1 MHLGVDKR
9 GKNVYHLCVD
19 FLGFYRCVMKIC
31 KNCGEINLNDSE
43 YCCNCGKNSFVF
55 SEEVTCPVCGAA
67 NDKSYTHCTNCGSAL
82 SNHDVLPAIGNVT
95 PEEVSS
101 VRAELQ
107 TVYEQSLNVHAKEQL
122 VCPNCG
128 SSVNINSIYC
138 DKCGTPV
145 YRLNDHRVVKRK
157 ICPHCGRPNLPTSP
171 YCSYCFASLADS
183 VSEDFQLIH
192 ESKQVGNAVV
202 QQAYLQSQE
211 GKSKICNNCGTL
223 NKPDEDFCVN
233 CGLKLV
239 MEPIKLYCP
248 NCGMENQP
256 DSLFCTRCQ
265 WSFEGQS
272 PDSVGDLWTC
282 GQCNRL
288 NDKDSQFCFHCGA
301 KREQNGGTK

>member
-82 SNHDVLPAIGNVT
+82 SNHGVLPAVGNVT
-95 PEEVSS
+95 PEEVNS

-157 ICPHCGRPNLPTSP
+157 ICPHCGRPNP
-171 YCSYCFASLADS
+171 AHISLL
-183 VSEDFQLIH
+183 QL
-192 ESKQVGNAVV
+192 
-202 QQAYLQSQE
+202 L
-211 GKSKICNNCGTL
+211 L
-223 NKPDEDFCVN
+223 CV
-233 CGLKLV
+233 
-239 MEPIKLYCP
+239 P
-248 NCGMENQP
+248 
-256 DSLFCTRCQ
+256 
-265 WSFEGQS
+265 
-272 PDSVGDLWTC
+272 C
-282 GQCNRL
+282 GQRFGRL
-288 NDKDSQFCFHCGA
+288 SAYSRKQTGGQCGCTA
-301 KREQNGGTK
+301 GISAIARRQKQDMQQLRNAQQTRRRLLRQLRS

>member
-1 MHLGVDKR
+1 MDIKKLLTVLALFAVLPCFAGGV
-9 GKNVYHLCVD
+9 GY
-19 FLGFYRCVMKIC
+19 
-31 KNCGEINLNDSE
+31 INYEKVVQN
-43 YCCNCGKNSFVF
+43 YQFAKNSLREIETKSNEIQQYLMMKEKEFNQIESAVQKKKF
-55 SEEVTCPVCGAA
+55 EET
-67 NDKSYTHCTNCGSAL
+67 
-82 SNHDVLPAIGNVT
+82 
-95 PEEVSS
+95 